1 MGMPVTWHRRQALM
15 LAGQLPENIDD
26 ARLVLK
32 ALEELVET
40 FLAYGEENRPDRPDN
55 VLPFV
60 AS

>member
-1 MGMPVTWHRRQALM
+1 M